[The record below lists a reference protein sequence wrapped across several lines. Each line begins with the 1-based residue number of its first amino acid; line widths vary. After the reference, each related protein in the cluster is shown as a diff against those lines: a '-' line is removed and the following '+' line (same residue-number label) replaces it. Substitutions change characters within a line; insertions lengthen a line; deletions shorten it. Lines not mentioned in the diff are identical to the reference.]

1 MFGIMNVSLSQMWKN
16 GNGDEKMEDY
26 KRVGKEKD
34 EYIDDTQKLIIE
46 MVKKIDNEELLV
58 KIYTFIKTWL
68 E

>member
-1 MFGIMNVSLSQMWKN
+1 
-16 GNGDEKMEDY
+16 MEDY